1 MTMNCSH
8 QRASK
13 AETPMTSLNT
23 VVRLVLLEESRLI
36 SEDDVS
42 RAASFAK
49 NRGVMSRFFSGSDIL
64 GDVVKLRSKTLGSF
78 QWVVSGVSPDGELF
92 LLTSRDGSVPKA
104 DAAVVSSAA
113 MVPSTYNATP
123 QSVAQIVR
131 QKFPVESSDFDWGS
145 LSGGKAVEK
154 RQWDAELVAIQ
165 RAPHLAYIISNRFGI
180 ESSYTDSTGAETTA
194 IGKVLTSEP
203 IDTLLDMSALAADI
217 MGLEFI
223 GAAIGSGQVTTKIAK
238 GDWLGLLMDIIGLV
252 PAVGEAAQSAGK
264 TMVSYVKAAPRA
276 IPTAAVEA
284 FKAALEKVASFIAQ
298 KMGQKTVE
306 AVVTESLKGV
316 SATLSLARA
325 AAIGNTNGGVPGAII
340 AMLFVL
346 MGRANLVKAFNGITA
361 AVSTMIA
368 KLKKIL
374 ASRQSPQTQSS
385 SQQQRQMPT
394 AQFARGQKA

>member
-1 MTMNCSH
+1 
-8 QRASK
+8 
-13 AETPMTSLNT
+13 
-23 VVRLVLLEESRLI
+23 
-36 SEDDVS
+36 
-42 RAASFAK
+42 
-49 NRGVMSRFFSGSDIL
+49 MSRFFSGSDIL
-64 GDVVKLRSKTLGSF
+64 GDVVKLRSKMLGSF

-104 DAAVVSSAA
+104 DAAAVSSAA

-145 LSGGKAVEK
+145 LSGGKAEEK

-165 RAPHLAYIISNRFGI
+165 RAPHLTYIISNRFGI

-252 PAVGEAAQSAGK
+252 PAVGEAVQSAGK

-284 FKAALEKVASFIAQ
+284 FKEALEKVASFIAQ
-298 KMGQKTVE
+298 KIGQKTVE

-316 SATLSLARA
+316 SSTLSLARA

-346 MGRANLVKAFNGITA
+346 IGKDRVKRAFEGIVA
-361 AVSTMIA
+361 AVRSMVG
-368 KLKKIL
+368 KLVRIL
-374 ASRQSPQTQSS
+374 ASRSPAPGAAQRVDQTRAS
-385 SQQQRQMPT
+385 
-394 AQFARGQKA
+394 KA

>member
-1 MTMNCSH
+1 
-8 QRASK
+8 
-13 AETPMTSLNT
+13 MTSLNT
-23 VVRLVLLEESRLI
+23 VVRLVLLEEHRLI
-36 SEDDVS
+36 NEDDAS
-42 RAASFAK
+42 RSFAK
-49 NRGVMSRFFSGSDIL
+49 NRGVMSRFFSGDNI
-64 GDVVKLRSKTLGSF
+64 GEVVRLRSQRLGGV
-78 QWVVSGVSPDGELF
+78 QWVVHGVSPDNT
-92 LLTSRDGSVPKA
+92 LLLLQRNSSEPLSTTPA
-104 DAAVVSSAA
+104 DISSAA
-113 MVPSTYNATP
+113 GVNSTYNATP
-123 QSVAQIVR
+123 QSVARVVSQR
-131 QKFPVESSDFDWGS
+131 FPVDQSDFDWGS
-145 LSGGKAVEK
+145 MAGGQAKE
-154 RQWDAELVAIQ
+154 REQWDSLLKEIQ
-165 RAPHLAYIISNRFGI
+165 KAPEFTYIIAHKLSI
-180 ESSYTDSTGAETTA
+180 ESSYKDSTGAETTA
-194 IGKVLTSEP
+194 IGKALNSDAV
-203 IDTLLDMSALAADI
+203 DALLDFTGLAADVV
-217 MGLEFI
+217 GLEFL
-223 GAAIGSGQVTTKIAK
+223 GSAIGSTQVVAKAAK

-252 PAVGEAAQSAGK
+252 PAVGEAVQSAGK

-298 KMGQKTVE
+298 KVGEKSVETVVS
-306 AVVTESLKGV
+306 AAIKGV